1 MTRDVPRPELDDV
14 AVGIGDVHRA
24 TVVVHPEIVNFNL
37 LPLRAEPLDRSVER
51 VGRDVHREVDVHAAS
66 AAGQADL
73 RPPKADARAVSGHD
87 PDGLPLLPALDDR
100 KAQHLGVEPLGGR
113 EVHDLEHELVDA
125 GDRDPAH
132 PTATVPARGRLA
144 AVIEGLDH
152 VQIAAPPGCEEQ
164 ARRFF
169 GEVLGLREL
178 PKPEP
183 LARRG
188 GAWFRLGAQE
198 LHVGVEAEFG
208 PARKAHPAFAVDDV
222 DALAARLEAA
232 GVEVRWDDEL
242 PGVRR
247 FYAVDPWG
255 NRLEFLQ
262 RA

>member
-1 MTRDVPRPELDDV
+1 MLRDVPRPELKNV
-14 AVGIGDVHRA
+14 AVGIGDVRSLEA
-24 TVVVHPEIVNFNL
+24 VAEVVL
-37 LPLRAEPLDRSVER
+37 LRLVAMRAESRER
-51 VGRDVHREVDVHAAS
+51 GLVVLGGNVHRVVGVHAS
-66 AAGQADL
+66 STAGQADL
-73 RPPKADARAVSGHD
+73 RPPQADARAVSGHD
-87 PDGLPLLPALDDR
+87 PDGLPILPALDDR
-100 KAQHLGVEPLGGR
+100 KAEHLGIEPLGSR
-113 EVHDLEHELVDA
+113 EVNDLEHELVDA

-132 PTATVPARGRLA
+132 PTFTVPARGRLA

-183 LARRG
+183 LAARG
-188 GAWFRLGAQE
+188 GAWFQVGEQS
-198 LHVGVEAEFG
+198 LHVGVEAGFE
-208 PARKAHPAFAVDDV
+208 PAQKAHPAFAVDDLET
-222 DALAARLEAA
+222 LATRLDAA

-247 FYAVDPWG
+247 FYAEDPWG